1 MSLRNAEI
9 QTGALHVGTP
19 DISKLSL
26 PNVLPTGTL
35 TCPGLT
41 MFGVSLPG
49 VPRAAVSIGLP
60 AVVPPLALP
69 FALEVIGV
77 SNFVGATNQLG
88 LYTCTGA
95 SFFNGAHTVT
105 GFHKVTGAA
114 KFTGAATFT
123 GFTFA
128 VGPFI
133 APNATI
139 NKQRWKGFDIEHPN
153 KKGHRLR
160 HICVEGPEAAIYVRG
175 KVKDSETI
183 ELPEYW
189 DGLVDYDSIT
199 VSLTPVGK
207 TQHPYVKSVDK
218 DKITISNRRGDEC
231 LPSCYYEVWASRID
245 GEPLVVEYEGES
257 PKDYPKDPEQFS
269 IAGYDYGRGVS

>member
-1 MSLRNAEI
+1 MSLRNAEV

-19 DISKLSL
+19 DLSKLSL

-41 MFGVSLPG
+41 IFGISLPG
-49 VPRAAVSIGLP
+49 IPRAAVSIGPP
-60 AVVPPLALP
+60 AVIPGLSMP
-69 FALEVIGV
+69 FSLEVLGV

-114 KFTGAATFT
+114 KFTGTTCFSGLTA
-123 GFTFA
+123 A
-128 VGPFI
+128 VGVFV
-133 APNATI
+133 APKAII
-139 NKQRWKGFDIEHPN
+139 NKQTWKGFDIEHPK
-153 KKGHRLR
+153 KKGHRVR
-160 HICVEGPEAAIYVRG
+160 HACVEGPEAAIYVRG

-183 ELPEYW
+183 NLPEYW

-199 VSLTPVGK
+199 VFLTPVGK
-207 TQHPYVKSVDK
+207 AQHPYVKSVDK
-218 DKITISNRRGDEC
+218 NKITISNRKGDEC

>member
-1 MSLRNAEI
+1 MTLRNAEI
-9 QTGALHVGTP
+9 QSGAIHVGTP
-19 DISKLSL
+19 DISKLNL
-26 PNVLPTGTL
+26 PNILPTGTL

-41 MFGVSLPG
+41 IFGVSLPG
-49 VPRAAVSIGLP
+49 IPRAAVSIGPP

-69 FALEVIGV
+69 FSLEVIGV
-77 SNFVGATNQLG
+77 SNFMGATNQLG

-114 KFTGAATFT
+114 KFTGTTTFT
-123 GFTFA
+123 GLTAA
-128 VGPFI
+128 VGIFI
-133 APNATI
+133 APKAVI
-139 NKQRWKGFDIEHPN
+139 NRQAWKGFDIEHPK
-153 KKGHRLR
+153 KKGHRVR

-218 DKITISNRRGDEC
+218 NKITISNRRGDEC

>member
-1 MSLRNAEI
+1 MTIRQAEI

-19 DISKLSL
+19 DLSKLSL

-41 MFGVSLPG
+41 IFGFSLPG
-49 VPRAAVSIGLP
+49 IPRAAVSIGPP
-60 AVVPPLALP
+60 ASIPGLSLP
-69 FALEVIGV
+69 FSLEVIGV
-77 SNFVGATNQLG
+77 SNFLGATNQLG

-114 KFTGAATFT
+114 KFTAATTFT
-123 GFTFA
+123 GATFA
-128 VGPFI
+128 VGLFV
-133 APNATI
+133 APKAVI
-139 NKQRWKGFDIEHPN
+139 NRQAWKGFDIEHPK
-153 KKGHRLR
+153 KKGHRVR

>member
-1 MSLRNAEI
+1 MTLRNAEI
-9 QTGALHVGTP
+9 QSGAIHVGTP
-19 DISKLSL
+19 DISKLNL
-26 PNVLPTGTL
+26 PNILPTGTL

-41 MFGVSLPG
+41 IFGVSLPG
-49 VPRAAVSIGLP
+49 IPRAAVSIGPP
-60 AVVPPLALP
+60 ATIPGLSLP
-69 FALEVIGV
+69 FSFEVMGV

-114 KFTGAATFT
+114 KFTGATSFT
-123 GFTFA
+123 GATFA
-128 VGPFI
+128 VGLFV
-133 APNATI
+133 APKAVI
-139 NKQRWKGFDIEHPN
+139 NKQHWKGFDIEHPQ
-153 KKGHRLR
+153 KKGHRVR
-160 HICVEGPEAAIYVRG
+160 HVCVEGPEAAIYVRG

-207 TQHPYVKSVDK
+207 AQHPYVKSVDK
-218 DKITISNRRGDEC
+218 NKITISNRRGDEC
-231 LPSCYYEVWASRID
+231 LPSCYYEVWASRSD

-257 PKDYPKDPEQFS
+257 PKDYPKDSEQFS